1 MIRQTLLPLAIVA
14 LAACSDSAGPNS
26 RAMTMSF
33 ASNSAGSGAAA
44 SVVGLHADV
53 TLGDG
58 TNTLVLTRAQL
69 VLGEIE
75 LEPPGIDDCD
85 NSGPGSSDC
94 PEIHLAAA
102 MVELPLN
109 GGVNTAFSTAIPA
122 GSYHEVEL
130 KVDAVES
137 DDVGAAAFFAANPNF
152 PRGKS
157 VRVEGTF
164 NGQPF
169 VFTSSVEAEVELEF
183 EPPLTVDEA
192 GINVTVNVDVS
203 SWFRSNGA
211 LINPL
216 GVGAQ
221 TLISSNIA
229 GSFAVYQD
237 HDRNGRRDD

>member
-1 MIRQTLLPLAIVA
+1 MIRQTVLPIAIVA
-14 LAACSDSAGPNS
+14 LAACSDTAGPNS

-33 ASNSAGSGAAA
+33 ASNTRSAAA
-44 SVVGLHADV
+44 SASVMGLHPDV
-53 TLGDG
+53 TLNDG
-58 TNTLVLTRAQL
+58 ANSLVLTRAQL

-75 LEPPGIDDCD
+75 LEPPGLQSCD
-85 NSGPGSSDC
+85 NSGSGSSDC
-94 PEIHLAAA
+94 PEIHLSP
-102 MVELPLN
+102 VVVDLPLN

-122 GSYHEVEL
+122 GSYHEIEF

-137 DDVGAAAFFAANPNF
+137 GDVGAAEFFAANPTF

-183 EPPLTVDEA
+183 EPPLVVNA
-192 GINVTVNVDVS
+192 GTNVTINVDVG
-203 SWFRSNGA
+203 SWFRSSGT

-216 GVGAQ
+216 GVDAQ
-221 TLISSNIA
+221 SRISSNISA
-229 GSFAVYQD
+229 SFEAYHD
-237 HDRNGRRDD
+237 DDRNGRRDD

>member
-1 MIRQTLLPLAIVA
+1 MIRQTILPLAIVA
-14 LAACSDSAGPNS
+14 LAACSDAAGPNG

-33 ASNSAGSGAAA
+33 ASNPRSAAA
-44 SVVGLHADV
+44 SASVTGLHANV

-58 TNTLVLTRAQL
+58 ANTLVLTRAQL

-75 LEPPGIDDCD
+75 LEPGGLQSCD
-85 NSGPGSSDC
+85 NSGPGSSGC
-94 PEIHLAAA
+94 PEIHLAP
-102 MVELPLN
+102 VVVDLPLS

-122 GSYHEVEL
+122 GSYHEVEF

-137 DDVGAAAFFAANPNF
+137 GDVGATEFFAANPTF

-183 EPPLTVDEA
+183 EPPLVVDA
-192 GINVTVNVDVS
+192 GTNVTINVDVA
-203 SWFRSNGA
+203 SWFRSNGT
-211 LINPL
+211 LINPSGL
-216 GVGAQ
+216 DAQ
-221 TLISSNIA
+221 SRISSNISA
-229 GSFAVYQD
+229 SFEAYHD
-237 HDRNGRRDD
+237 DDRNGRRDD

>member
-1 MIRQTLLPLAIVA
+1 MIRHTVFPIAIAA
-14 LAACSDSAGPNS
+14 LAACSDAAGPNS

-33 ASNSAGSGAAA
+33 ASNPRSTAAAA
-44 SVVGLHADV
+44 SATGMHANV

-58 TNTLVLTRAQL
+58 TNTLVLTRVQL

-75 LEPPGIDDCD
+75 LEPPGMQCD
-85 NSGPGSSDC
+85 NSGSGSSDC
-94 PEIHLAAA
+94 PEIHLAPAL
-102 MVELPLN
+102 VDLPLD
-109 GGVNTAFSTAIPA
+109 GSVTTAFSTAIPA
-122 GSYHEVEL
+122 GSYHEVEF

-137 DDVGAAAFFAANPNF
+137 GDVGAAEFFAANTTF

-183 EPPLTVDEA
+183 EPPLTVAE
-192 GINVTVNVDVS
+192 GGTNVTVNVDVS
-203 SWFRSNGA
+203 SWFRLNGT

-221 TLISSNIA
+221 SQISSNISA
-229 GSFAVYQD
+229 SFEVYHD
-237 HDRNGRRDD
+237 DDRNGRRDD